1 MKDEI
6 LKGASKDN
14 FSIFKALKYKSQL
27 VAGTNYFVKVRTS
40 ICVLYFVE
48 FYCSKHLNVKGIFI
62 WISAQSTTK

>member
-48 FYCSKHLNVKGIFI
+48 FYCSK
-62 WISAQSTTK
+62 TP